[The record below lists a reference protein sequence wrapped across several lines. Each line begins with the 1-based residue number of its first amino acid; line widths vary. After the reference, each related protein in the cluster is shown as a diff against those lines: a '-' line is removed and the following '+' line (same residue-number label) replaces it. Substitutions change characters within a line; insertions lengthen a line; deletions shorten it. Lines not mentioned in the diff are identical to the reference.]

1 MKMPG
6 RAIAEQRIAMTG
18 WRCLA
23 VMFLSAGCAFQAA
36 HAQSYPQRPIRVI
49 VGFSAGGPADI
60 LARLVGQHLTARWG
74 QQVVVDNRPGAG
86 GNIAGETVAKSSND
100 GYTLYM
106 ANIGHAVNPALY
118 RSLAFDPVRDFSPI
132 ILVAT
137 QPSLLVANLNF
148 SVKSVSELI
157 ALAKARPRTINFAT
171 AGNGTGSHL
180 SGELFKIMAGVEIV
194 HVPYKG
200 SPPATNDLLG
210 GHVPLMIDGLP
221 SALPLVRAGKTRA
234 LGITTAKRSP
244 AAPDIPT
251 IAEQGIDGYESNG
264 WNGLLAPAGV
274 PKLIIERINREV
286 AGMLELPE
294 GKERLAKMG
303 YVPSGGSPEAF
314 RAFIVSEKAK
324 WAKVIERAGV
334 RLD

>member
-1 MKMPG
+1 M
-6 RAIAEQRIAMTG
+6 
-18 WRCLA
+18 
-23 VMFLSAGCAFQAA
+23 QAA
-36 HAQSYPQRPIRVI
+36 HAQSFPQRPVRII

-60 LARLVGQHLTARWG
+60 LARVVGQHLTDIWR

-86 GNIAGETVAKSSND
+86 GNIAGEIVARAMND

-106 ANIGHAVNPALY
+106 ANIGHAVNPSLY
-118 RSLAFDPVRDFSPI
+118 RSLPFDPLKDFSPI

-148 SVKSVSELI
+148 PARSVSELI
-157 ALAKARPRTINFAT
+157 ALAKARPGTLNFAT

-180 SGELFKIMAGVEIV
+180 SGELFKIMAGVDIV

-221 SALPLVRAGKTRA
+221 SALPFVRAGKSRA
-234 LGITTAKRSP
+234 IGITTAKRSP

-251 IAEQGIDGYESNG
+251 IAEQGLAGYESNG
-264 WNGLLAPAGV
+264 WNGLLAPAGA
-274 PKLIIERINREV
+274 PKTIVERINREV
-286 AGMLELPE
+286 AAMLERPE
-294 GKERLAKMG
+294 ARERLAKLG
-303 YVPSGGSPEAF
+303 YVPSGGSPEEF
-314 RAFIVSEKAK
+314 RTFIASEKTK
-324 WAKVIERAGV
+324 WARVIERAGV

>member
-1 MKMPG
+1 
-6 RAIAEQRIAMTG
+6 MTTLRRQSALKV
-18 WRCLA
+18 WHCLA
-23 VMFLSAGCAFQAA
+23 AASMCAGVVMNSAK
-36 HAQSYPQRPIRVI
+36 AQPYPQRPIRII

-60 LARLVGQHLTARWG
+60 LARVVGQQFTARW
-74 QQVVVDNRPGAG
+74 QQQAVIDNRAGAG
-86 GNIAGETVAKSSND
+86 GNIAGEIVAKASND

-106 ANIGHAVNPALY
+106 ANIGHAVNSSLY
-118 RSLAFDPVRDFSPI
+118 RSVPFDAIRDFSPI

-137 QPSLLVANLNF
+137 QPSLLVSNLAF
-148 SVKSVSELI
+148 PAKTIGELI
-157 ALAKARPRTINFAT
+157 ALAKARPQSINFAT

-180 SGELFKIMAGVEIV
+180 SGELFKMMAGIDIV

-200 SPPATNDLLG
+200 SPPALNDLLG

-221 SALPLVRAGKTRA
+221 SALPHVRAGKSRA
-234 LGITTAKRSP
+234 LGITTANRSP

-251 IAEQGIDGYESNG
+251 IAEQGLPGYESNG
-264 WNGLLAPAGV
+264 WNGLLAPAGA
-274 PKLIIERINREV
+274 PKAIVTQINREV
-286 AGMLELPE
+286 AAILEQAE
-294 GKERLAKMG
+294 AKERLAKLG

-314 RAFIVSEKAK
+314 RDFIIAEQSK

>member
-1 MKMPG
+1 MATSRPQVAFKC
-6 RAIAEQRIAMTG
+6 
-18 WRCLA
+18 WRCFA
-23 VMFLSAGCAFQAA
+23 AMSVCAGATLQVAY
-36 HAQSYPQRPIRVI
+36 AQSYPQRPIRII

-60 LARLVGQHLTARWG
+60 LARVVGQHLTAHWR
-74 QQVVVDNRPGAG
+74 QQVVVDNRAGAG
-86 GNIAGETVAKSSND
+86 GNIAGEIVAKASNE

-106 ANIGHAVNPALY
+106 ANIGHSVNSSLY
-118 RSLAFDPVRDFSPI
+118 RSVPFDAVQDFSPI

-137 QPSLLVANLNF
+137 QPSLLVSNLAF
-148 SVKSVSELI
+148 AAKTVGELI
-157 ALAKARPRTINFAT
+157 AMAKARPHTINFAT

-180 SGELFKIMAGVEIV
+180 SGELFKMMAGIDIV

-200 SPPATNDLLG
+200 SPPALNDLLG

-221 SALPLVRAGKTRA
+221 SALPHVRAGKSRA
-234 LGITTAKRSP
+234 LGITTASRSP

-251 IAEQGIDGYESNG
+251 IAEQGLAGYESNG

-274 PKLIIERINREV
+274 PQAIIAQINRQV
-286 AGMLELPE
+286 AAMLQLPE
-294 GKERLAKMG
+294 AKDRLAKLG
-303 YVPSGGSPEAF
+303 YVPSGGSPESF
-314 RAFIVSEKAK
+314 RDFIVAEKSK